1 VSEILYCSRLSIFLL
16 FGQPLQVSGFRGTP
30 PQASDLVVEGMMI
43 GSINMNTQPATQGSH
58 IMNIIVLS
66 VLSCPSRESRRL
78 SRERVVSVVKVV
90 RPLPHGAFPLS
101 FVFLSSFFHVGER
114 T

>member
-1 VSEILYCSRLSIFLL
+1 VSEILYCSRLAIFLL
-16 FGQPLQVSGFRGTP
+16 FGQPLKVSGFRGTP
-30 PQASDLVVEGMMI
+30 PQSSDLVVEGMMI

-58 IMNIIVLS
+58 IVNIIVLS
-66 VLSCPSRESRRL
+66 VLSCPSRER
-78 SRERVVSVVKVV
+78 RERVVGVVKVV